1 MNKKY
6 QILNADMLKILAM
19 FFMLLDHMWTV
30 GIVENN
36 IFHYIGRLAFPI
48 FAFQIVEGYFHTSNL
63 KRYKHRLFIFALI
76 SEIPF
81 NLMLNCTL
89 FFPQHQNVLFTL
101 LFSIFAIDAIED
113 FLKTDKLTDK
123 LLDAFKI
130 IFVLALSTLLLV
142 DYYYIGIFTVLVFYI
157 AKKIPKLKYLIM
169 IFGISYIHMFV
180 KIGDTISIEFG
191 NIPYYFPTQGIAV
204 LSLIPIFL
212 YNGNKGKGGKILKR
226 IGYWFY
232 PVHALVL
239 FLIWWFF

>member
-19 FFMLLDHMWTV
+19 FFMLLDHIW
-30 GIVENN
+30 IVWIPENN
-36 IFHYIGRLAFPI
+36 WMHYVGRLSFPI

-63 KRYKHRLFIFALI
+63 NRYKKRLFVFALI

-81 NLMLNCTL
+81 NLMINCS
-89 FFPQHQNVLFTL
+89 FFYPFHQNVLFTFL
-101 LFSIFAIDAIED
+101 LGILAIDVAED
-113 FLKTDKLTDK
+113 CLKTEKLWKK
-123 LLDAFKI
+123 LIDIFKI
-130 IFVLALSTLLLV
+130 LGLLLIAGIGMT
-142 DYYYIGIFTVLVFYI
+142 DYGTLGILTVLVFYA

-169 IFGISYIHMFV
+169 LIGIVYLHIISYEGTAIPISIFGTDY
-180 KIGDTISIEFG
+180 
-191 NIPYYFPTQGIAV
+191 NFPIQGFAS

-212 YNGNKGKGGKILKR
+212 YNGNKGNGGKILKR

-239 FLIWWFF
+239 FSIWWFF